1 MVTSV
6 FVAINNNCVSKLV
19 FIKIYESSAIL
30 DQDLF
35 GKFIIESGNNL
46 ETLVYFLISNDI
58 LK

>member
-19 FIKIYESSAIL
+19 LIKIYESSAIL

-35 GKFIIESGNNL
+35 GKFIIESGN
-46 ETLVYFLISNDI
+46 
-58 LK
+58 